1 MPLFPYELIDTT
13 TAWKACLHTL
23 RREPR
28 LAVDVEANSLHAYRE
43 RVCLVQV
50 SVPGHDYIIDP
61 LAGVDLSGLGEILA
75 KPSVEKVFHSCEY
88 DLMMLKRHQGWTV
101 SNIFD
106 TMWAGRIL
114 GFTNMGLAW
123 FLRHFYEVELS
134 KKYQKADWARR
145 PLSEAELNYAQC
157 DTHYL
162 LRLRDELAAQLD
174 AAGRTTEAKEIFA
187 NACHV
192 DVPVREFTPEGFWT
206 LPGARLL
213 PGRDQAILKALYV
226 CRDQEAQ
233 RRDVPPFKVLGND
246 ALLALAQRAPGSLQ
260 ELDGIDGLS
269 RRQIQHLG
277 VKLLRAIEEGKK
289 APLPTQGKRARRH
302 TSEVSN
308 RYNRLQEWRKHA
320 AQERG
325 VESDVI
331 LSRDILWAIA
341 ESDPKTLDELE
352 AVPGLGD
359 HRRTLYGEEILR
371 ELAERQPAEEA

>member
-1 MPLFPYELIDTT
+1 
-13 TAWKACLHTL
+13 
-23 RREPR
+23 
-28 LAVDVEANSLHAYRE
+28 
-43 RVCLVQV
+43 
-50 SVPGHDYIIDP
+50 
-61 LAGVDLSGLGEILA
+61 
-75 KPSVEKVFHSCEY
+75 
-88 DLMMLKRHQGWTV
+88 
-101 SNIFD
+101 
-106 TMWAGRIL
+106 
-114 GFTNMGLAW
+114 
-123 FLRHFYEVELS
+123 
-134 KKYQKADWARR
+134 
-145 PLSEAELNYAQC
+145 
-157 DTHYL
+157 
-162 LRLRDELAAQLD
+162 
-174 AAGRTTEAKEIFA
+174 
-187 NACHV
+187 
-192 DVPVREFTPEGFWT
+192 
-206 LPGARLL
+206 
-213 PGRDQAILKALYV
+213 
-226 CRDQEAQ
+226 
-233 RRDVPPFKVLGND
+233 
-246 ALLALAQRAPGSLQ
+246 LQ